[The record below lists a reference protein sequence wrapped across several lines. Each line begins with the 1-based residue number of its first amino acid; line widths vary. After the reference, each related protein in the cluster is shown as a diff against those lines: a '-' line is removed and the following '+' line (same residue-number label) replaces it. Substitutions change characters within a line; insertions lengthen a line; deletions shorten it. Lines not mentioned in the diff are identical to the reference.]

1 VTPTSAIER
10 IDRKLQRLRRLEASY
25 RQEIRRAEEEYRG
38 TTRGKDRALRR
49 LEKIRTNYARR
60 INRMMPKIRGLLLR
74 RADLKA

>member
-10 IDRKLQRLRRLEASY
+10 IDQKLQRLRRLEAAY
-25 RQEIRRAEEEYRG
+25 RQEIRRAEEEYRR

-60 INRMMPKIRGLLLR
+60 ISRVLPKIRSLMLR
-74 RADLKA
+74 RAELKA

>member
-1 VTPTSAIER
+1 MTPTSAIER

-25 RQEIRRAEEEYRG
+25 RQEIRRAEEEYRR
-38 TTRGKDRALRR
+38 TTRGKDGALRR